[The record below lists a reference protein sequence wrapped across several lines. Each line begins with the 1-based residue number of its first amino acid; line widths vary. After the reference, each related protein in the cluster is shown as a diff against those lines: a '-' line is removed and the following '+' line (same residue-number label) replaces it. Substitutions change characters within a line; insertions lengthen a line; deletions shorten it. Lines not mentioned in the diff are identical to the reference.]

1 MAMKEIITV
10 KASKVQVGDIIC
22 GLSGRPGHQ
31 VSGRGNDPVWI
42 PAHKIVSVDRN
53 FDKRHQA
60 HHTTWW
66 FVTEF
71 VNSGYQDDLG
81 PFGADSELHVVAR
94 STGDA
99 LIGRGK

>member
-22 GLSGRPGHQ
+22 GETRRP
-31 VSGRGNDPVWI
+31 GNDPVWI
-42 PAHKIVSVDRN
+42 QAHKVVSVARN

-66 FVTEF
+66 LVTEC

-81 PFGADSELHVVAR
+81 PFGADSELHVVR
-94 STGDA
+94 N
-99 LIGRGK
+99 